1 MPYLTWILFAVV
13 ATTFLLVPGRPKR
26 TVLSYALAH
35 GRKSAFAT
43 VTGVTLGTA
52 LTVVAT
58 LAVCL
63 AVISVSPYAFA
74 VLQWTS
80 LACLILFG
88 LGLAR
93 PPIGNAPIADNDNLP
108 EEKPLRVISHCVTCE
123 LRDTKGTLLAAALLP
138 QFLSPATPFFP
149 QALVLGGIYI
159 VASAATSLLYALA
172 ADRVRKVI
180 KKHAVRRTI
189 NRSGGTVLIAA
200 KAVTAGYRKIAA

>member
-1 MPYLTWILFAVV
+1 MPYLTWTLFAVV

-93 PPIGNAPIADNDNLP
+93 PQIGNAPIADNDNLP
-108 EEKPLRVISHCVTCE
+108 EEKPLRVMSHCVTCE
-123 LRDTKGTLLAAALLP
+123 LRDTKGKLLAAALLP

>member
-1 MPYLTWILFAVV
+1 MSHVTWTLFAVV

-108 EEKPLRVISHCVTCE
+108 EEKPLRVISHCVASE
-123 LRDTKGTLLAAALLP
+123 LRDPRSALLIAALLP
-138 QFLSPATPFFP
+138 QFLSPASPFLP
-149 QALVLGGIYI
+149 QAAILGGLL
-159 VASAATSLLYALA
+159 VFLSATTSLVYAMM
-172 ADRVRKVI
+172 ADKVRKTMR
-180 KKHAVRRTI
+180 KHVVRRTI